1 MAVLGTAFGAVADS
15 VGICRGEGLP
25 AGRYNVQCSHIGYGP
40 HTLRDLSTDG
50 LVQIADLT
58 ASAVALPGVV
68 VSALRRPQTFA
79 AAPVSIAVADAE
91 RIGDHNAFT
100 LAEPLRYVSGISQ
113 VGGQLNIRGSSG
125 YSRGVGSRILMLV
138 DGFPLLAADL
148 GDIKWDAVPLQQ
160 VERVE
165 VVKGAGSALYGTGAL
180 GGVINVLTREPGDNS
195 ATRFRLLSGLYSQP
209 AHRAWRWTETAM
221 RVAGFDIN
229 RDVVVGSTA
238 LALSV
243 GHNRTTGYHENGDAR
258 RYHLY
263 AKAQH
268 RVSSSTRWRTMVHW
282 ALDDHGVFVQW
293 RDRNQPLAVPAVD
306 EPANTT
312 SWKLHV
318 NSEYYSMARR
328 DLGYSLRS
336 AYYRTGFENNAA
348 AGGMASAGHK
358 ITGEGKID
366 WVGWRGWDGTVGLA
380 ATGDLVRSP
389 SNFLGTR
396 DLMTLASYVQGV
408 YPLNPVAELTA
419 GLRYDWTHRSG
430 AGSNGSGVC
439 AAQQQTEGKTAGEF
453 SPQVGLSFRPQES
466 TALRAS
472 FGRGFRG
479 PSVSEVFAQ
488 AQVSGLQVC
497 PNPDLGPERAWSYET
512 GFKQQIGRGLALDG
526 ALFWNEFRGLIEG
539 RPDIRASAG
548 VPVARFQNLARARVR
563 GFEGEALLALP
574 LNVGGRI
581 AYTFV
586 DGVEYIG
593 HDEVLPPYCH
603 GDYETGAAAP
613 LPYRARHAVNLGL
626 DGVYAKI
633 AAMMNFQYFSRFAR
647 VSGLFPECGR
657 DQVPVY
663 LLNARV
669 SRRIGRLR
677 FNFRIDNMLQYHYAT
692 TERKIRPLR
701 RFTLSMDGE
710 L

>member
-1 MAVLGTAFGAVADS
+1 MLGTAFGAVADS
-15 VGICRGEGLP
+15 AGICRIEGLP
-25 AGRYNVQCSHIGYGP
+25 AGRYDVQCSHIGYVP
-40 HTLRDLSTDG
+40 HTLRDLPTDAP
-50 LVQIADLT
+50 VRSADLA

-79 AAPVSIAVADAE
+79 AAPVSIAIADAE
-91 RIGDHNAFT
+91 RIGDHNAFS
-100 LAEPLRYVSGISQ
+100 LAAPLRYVSGISQ
-113 VGGQLNIRGSSG
+113 VDGQLNIRGSSG
-125 YSRGVGSRILMLV
+125 FSRGIGSRILMLV

-148 GDIKWDAVPLQQ
+148 SDIKWDAVPLQQ

-195 ATRFRLLSGLYSQP
+195 ATRFRLLSGVYSPP
-209 AHRAWRWTETAM
+209 AHSAWRWTDAM
-221 RVAGFDIN
+221 MHLAGFDLN
-229 RDVVVGSTA
+229 RDVVVGRTA
-238 LALSV
+238 LALSG
-243 GHNRTTGYHENGDAR
+243 GHNRTTGYHQNGDAR

-268 RVSSSTRWRTMVHW
+268 RFSASSHWRTMVHW

-306 EPANTT
+306 EPANTA
-312 SWKLHV
+312 SWKLHL
-318 NSEYYSMARR
+318 NSEYYRLARR
-328 DLGYSLRS
+328 DLGYRLRS
-336 AYYRTGFENNAA
+336 AYYRTSFANNAA
-348 AGGMASAGHK
+348 AGGMTSHGHK
-358 ITGEGKID
+358 ITGEGQVD
-366 WVGWRGWDGTVGLA
+366 WVGWRGWDGTLGLA

-389 SNFLGTR
+389 SDFLGTR
-396 DLMTLASYVQGV
+396 DLMTLAGYVQGV
-408 YPLNPVAELTA
+408 YPLNPAAELTA
-419 GLRYDWTHRSG
+419 GLRYDWNRRAG
-430 AGSNGSGVC
+430 AGGNGGGVC
-439 AAQQQTEGKTAGEF
+439 AAQQQTVGKAAGEF
-453 SPQVGLSFRPQES
+453 SPQVGLSFRPHEN

-472 FGRGFRG
+472 LGRGFRA

-497 PNPDLGPERAWSYET
+497 PNPDLGPERAWSYEA

-526 ALFWNEFRGLIEG
+526 ALFLNEYRGLIEG

-548 VPVARFQNLARARVR
+548 VPVARFQNLSRARVR

-574 LNVGGRI
+574 LNLGGRL

-593 HDEVLPPYCH
+593 RDEVLPPYCH
-603 GDYETGAAAP
+603 GDYEPGAAVP

-626 DGVYAKI
+626 GGGYAKTE
-633 AAMMNFQYFSRFAR
+633 AGLDFQYLSRFAR

-663 LLNARV
+663 LVNARL
-669 SRRIGRLR
+669 SRRIGPLR